1 MLSALYTTLN
11 FGKLSWETVAT
22 FSKKN
27 QRSKRSPEVEL
38 KQNDL
43 DICKI
48 VKVGLVKN
56 LHEPVGFSLLWK
68 CVNMPITLFFH
79 TKAVSSLNK
88 QINFPCHS
96 CHSWAQESIYREKT
110 GYQSSCNDK
119 RRVDVRSSSMQRRFI
134 N

>member
-27 QRSKRSPEVEL
+27 QRSKISPEVEL

-96 CHSWAQESIYREKT
+96 WAQESIYQEKT

-119 RRVDVRSSSMQRRFI
+119 RRVHVRSSSMQRRFI